1 MPNRNEDYDSFVLLY
16 EQKCHE
22 LEYVRQHLASGGILV
37 GSLKLIIKS
46 KVKAY
51 KDCAGL
57 W

>member
-1 MPNRNEDYDSFVLLY
+1 MPKRNEHYDSFVY
-16 EQKCHE
+16 YMKKCHE

-37 GSLKLIIKS
+37 GSLKLIITS